1 VLPLVAIVVLMR
13 RLEAPPATDRPEDL
27 HLQRA
32 AAGLPP
38 GPMPSRW
45 INLLLSI
52 SVEFCMVFWVADA
65 LTAWHGASAG
75 LAAALTGVFV
85 AGMAVVRAG
94 SQRLIGSRHPLRMT
108 SPAVLV
114 AGAGFAMFW
123 ISPGILLA
131 AIGLVVMGMGVALL
145 YPLSLARVVAAWP
158 DRPDSAAA
166 RAALASGL
174 AIGVSPLV
182 LAGLA
187 DLVGLRTAYLLV
199 PGILVALVLRTR
211 SAYRRERVRLAA

>member
-1 VLPLVAIVVLMR
+1 M
-13 RLEAPPATDRPEDL
+13 
-27 HLQRA
+27 
-32 AAGLPP
+32 
-38 GPMPSRW
+38 
-45 INLLLSI
+45 
-52 SVEFCMVFWVADA
+52 
-65 LTAWHGASAG
+65 GA
-75 LAAALTGVFV
+75 
-85 AGMAVVRAG
+85 
-94 SQRLIGSRHPLRMT
+94 
-108 SPAVLV
+108 
-114 AGAGFAMFW
+114 
-123 ISPGILLA
+123 
-131 AIGLVVMGMGVALL
+131 GVALL

-158 DRPDSAAA
+158 ERPDGAAA

>member
-1 VLPLVAIVVLMR
+1 ML
-13 RLEAPPATDRPEDL
+13 
-27 HLQRA
+27 
-32 AAGLPP
+32 G
-38 GPMPSRW
+38 RW
-45 INLLLSI
+45 MTLLLSI

-65 LTAWHGASAG
+65 LTTWHGAGTG
-75 LAAALTGVFV
+75 LAAALTGLFI
-85 AGMAVVRAG
+85 AGMAVVRTG
-94 SQRLIGSRHPLRMT
+94 SQRLIGDRHPLRMT
-108 SPAVLV
+108 SVSAVV
-114 AGAGFAMFW
+114 ALAGFALFW
-123 ISPGILLA
+123 TAPSLGGA
-131 AIGLVVMGMGVALL
+131 AVGLVVMGAGVALL

-158 DRPDSAAA
+158 ERPDGAAA